1 MKEKRINLSDNLME
15 SITKLSEGNPG
26 ALNVLMG
33 IVDKFKNDTV
43 KVFSKFSIIDTM
55 NLYGSNLYML
65 WNDCCGRDLDKTL
78 KIIDYYCDGKITD
91 NDINERIK
99 NVGYGKNFDD
109 LLKSE

>member
-1 MKEKRINLSDNLME
+1 MKETRINLSDNLME
-15 SITKLSEGNPG
+15 IVTKLSEGNPG

-43 KVFSKFSIIDTM
+43 KILKNFLIIDTM
-55 NLYGSNLYML
+55 NLYGSHLYML
-65 WNDCCGRDLDKTL
+65 WNDCCDRDLDKTL
-78 KIIDYYCDGKITD
+78 KIIDYYCNGKITD